1 MFAVVMDFQE
11 TAADI
16 EAGIAHVQ
24 DEVIPA
30 LKEAEGLLGLWLV
43 DRENNRRM
51 TVMVWDT
58 DEHYSEGMA
67 AVQARRAAAP
77 SAGVGAPSADPGTP
91 TADPGTPTAD
101 PGAPSADPGTPTA
114 GSAPTGDGRALS

>member
-1 MFAVVMDFQE
+1 MFAMVMEFQE
-11 TAADI
+11 TAADT

-30 LKEAEGLLGLWLV
+30 LKEAHGLLGLWLV
-43 DRENNRRM
+43 DRERHQRL

-58 DEHYSEGMA
+58 EEHYSEGMA

-77 SAGVGAPSADPGTP
+77 DRHRPAPS
-91 TADPGTPTAD
+91 
-101 PGAPSADPGTPTA
+101 SVQRYEVY
-114 GSAPTGDGRALS
+114 GSIGHPA

>member
-11 TAADI
+11 TAEDT

-30 LKEAEGLLGLWLV
+30 LKEAQGLLGLWLV
-43 DRENNRRM
+43 DRDHHRRL
-51 TVMVWDT
+51 TVMVWDS
-58 DEHYSEGMA
+58 DEHYAGGMA

-77 SAGVGAPSADPGTP
+77 ERHRPAPASVQRYEVY
-91 TADPGTPTAD
+91 
-101 PGAPSADPGTPTA
+101 
-114 GSAPTGDGRALS
+114 GSIGEPA

>member
-11 TAADI
+11 TAEDT

-30 LKEAEGLLGLWLV
+30 LKEAQGLLGLWLV
-43 DRENNRRM
+43 DRDHHRRL
-51 TVMVWDT
+51 TVMVWDS
-58 DEHYSEGMA
+58 DEHYAGGMA

-77 SAGVGAPSADPGTP
+77 ERHRPAPASVQRYEVY
-91 TADPGTPTAD
+91 
-101 PGAPSADPGTPTA
+101 
-114 GSAPTGDGRALS
+114 GSIGQPA

>member
-11 TAADI
+11 TAEDT

-30 LKEAEGLLGLWLV
+30 LKEAQGLLGLWLV
-43 DRENNRRM
+43 DRDQHRRL
-51 TVMVWDT
+51 TVMVWDSE
-58 DEHYSEGMA
+58 EHYSAGMA

-77 SAGVGAPSADPGTP
+77 ERHRPAPASVQRYEVY
-91 TADPGTPTAD
+91 
-101 PGAPSADPGTPTA
+101 
-114 GSAPTGDGRALS
+114 GSIGQPA

>member
-11 TAADI
+11 TAEDT

-30 LKEAEGLLGLWLV
+30 LKEAQGLVGLWLV
-43 DRENNRRM
+43 DRDRHHRV
-51 TVMVWDT
+51 TVMVWDSE
-58 DEHYSEGMA
+58 EHYSEGMA

-77 SAGVGAPSADPGTP
+77 ERHRPAPASVQRYEVY
-91 TADPGTPTAD
+91 
-101 PGAPSADPGTPTA
+101 
-114 GSAPTGDGRALS
+114 GSIGQQA

>member
-11 TAADI
+11 TAEDT

-30 LKEAEGLLGLWLV
+30 LKEAQGLVGLWLV
-43 DRENNRRM
+43 DRDRHRRL
-51 TVMVWDT
+51 TVMVWDSE
-58 DEHYSEGMA
+58 EHYSEGMA

-77 SAGVGAPSADPGTP
+77 ERRRPAPASVQRYEVY
-91 TADPGTPTAD
+91 
-101 PGAPSADPGTPTA
+101 
-114 GSAPTGDGRALS
+114 GSIGQPA

>member
-11 TAADI
+11 TAADT

-30 LKEAEGLLGLWLV
+30 LKDAQGLLGLWLV
-43 DRENNRRM
+43 DRDSNRRM

-58 DEHYSEGMA
+58 DEHHAEGMA

-77 SAGVGAPSADPGTP
+77 ERHRPAPASVQRFEIY
-91 TADPGTPTAD
+91 
-101 PGAPSADPGTPTA
+101 
-114 GSAPTGDGRALS
+114 GSIGQIA